1 MGNLNSMCESFVDKT
16 PIIHKS
22 SLNLK
27 YVQDK
32 RNTGASSNFPPNL
45 SNNQSVGKRNVK
57 PSSQNSSIFNQSPR
71 TSDEAQSTRASKKG
85 PGLSVD
91 DFNLIKVKCLL
102 YLRLKT

>member
-1 MGNLNSMCESFVDKT
+1 MCESFVDKT

-32 RNTGASSNFPPNL
+32 RNTGASS
-45 SNNQSVGKRNVK
+45 KRNVK

-102 YLRLKT
+102 Y